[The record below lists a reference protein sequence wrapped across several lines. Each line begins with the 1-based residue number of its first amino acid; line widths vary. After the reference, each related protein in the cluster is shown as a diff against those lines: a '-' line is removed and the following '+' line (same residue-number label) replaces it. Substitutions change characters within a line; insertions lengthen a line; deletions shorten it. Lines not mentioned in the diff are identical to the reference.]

1 MKAKFC
7 VFGFFNELKY
17 GCNLITKYG
26 SFEVMNVDFLTGD
39 IDCVDNQLNDYTFNL
54 DQLTKGKTFFT
65 KQIKIKVMKEK
76 IFFSLIA
83 IGILAIST
91 IFALLMHKII

>member
-7 VFGFFNELKY
+7 VFGFFTELQY

>member
-7 VFGFFNELKY
+7 VFGFFTELQY
-17 GCNLITKYG
+17 GCNLITEYG